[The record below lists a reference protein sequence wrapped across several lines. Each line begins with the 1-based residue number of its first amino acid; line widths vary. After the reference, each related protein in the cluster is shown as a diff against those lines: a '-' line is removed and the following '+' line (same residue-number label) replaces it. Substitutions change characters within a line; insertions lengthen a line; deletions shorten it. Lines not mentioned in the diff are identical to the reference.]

1 MLITVP
7 LLGGCI
13 KDTTDLELYFERERA
28 KAPDPIDPIPELK
41 PYLRYVY
48 PQNEKDPF
56 DVSMLAP
63 NEVPVV
69 DSGVQVDTSRVK
81 EFLEGFPL
89 DSLEMVGTLDKGN
102 KLFALIKLPDGG
114 VQSVTSGN
122 YLGQNYGKILSISEA
137 QINLM
142 ETVSNGLG
150 GFKEQESKLLLS
162 Q

>member
-1 MLITVP
+1 MFITIP